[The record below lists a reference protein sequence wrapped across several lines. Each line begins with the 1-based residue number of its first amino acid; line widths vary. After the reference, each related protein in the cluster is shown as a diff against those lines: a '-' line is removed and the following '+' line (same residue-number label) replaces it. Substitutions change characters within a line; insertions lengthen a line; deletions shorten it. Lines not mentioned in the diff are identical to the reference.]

1 MLLVEAL
8 NILLNGIW
16 SLLEV
21 GQLGLK
27 FPIFDSLA
35 VIKGKI
41 LVKCFSDT
49 GLEKTISSNMFS

>member
-1 MLLVEAL
+1 MEAL

-21 GQLGLK
+21 GELGLK

-49 GLEKTISSNMFS
+49 RLEKTISPNMFS

>member
-1 MLLVEAL
+1 MEAL
-8 NILLNGIW
+8 KILLNGIW

-35 VIKGKI
+35 VIKGMI
-41 LVKCFSDT
+41 LAKCFSDT
-49 GLEKTISSNMFS
+49 GLEKTISPNKFS